1 MRKIVMK
8 VSSVDKLR
16 FQNYMMGIKRAESK
30 AEADMYFR
38 LAKKILEKGQ
48 RKEQ

>member
-1 MRKIVMK
+1 MRKIVLK

-16 FQNYMMGIKRAESK
+16 FQNYMMLMQKAESK

-38 LAKKILEKGQ
+38 LAKKIIQ
-48 RKEQ
+48 RGRMPKS